1 MSRLLLRGGRI
12 VDPAAGRDG
21 VADVLVEEGRIS
33 RIGERIDGR
42 GAEVVDAAGKYVF
55 PGFIDLHVHLREP
68 GFEYKESIRSG
79 TEAAAAGGFTA
90 VCAMPNTD
98 PVNDHRTVTRWIADR
113 ARESGFA
120 RVYPI
125 GSITKGMRGE
135 ELSEFGEM
143 KEAGAVAVSDD
154 GRWVASGSVMRR
166 ALEYATLF
174 DLPVATHAEDES
186 LSGRGAMHEGRV
198 STRLGLSAQ
207 PGEAES
213 IAIARDLALC
223 ELAAGRLHVC
233 HVSTARSVALIREAR
248 ARGVRVTC
256 EATPHHLFLTDEE
269 VERSGFSTHTKM
281 NPPLRGA
288 RDVEALHDAL
298 RDGTIDAVAT
308 DHAPHHADE
317 KAVDYE
323 SAPFGVIGLETA
335 AALFH
340 DRLVRTGR
348 VTLGRMAELFTAGPA
363 RAFSLPGG
371 TLAEGSDADVTLFDP
386 AAVLDVDPRTF
397 RSRAR
402 NTPFAGARLTGAIA
416 ATFVAGREV
425 YRRP

>member
-1 MSRLLLRGGRI
+1 
-12 VDPAAGRDG
+12 
-21 VADVLVEEGRIS
+21 
-33 RIGERIDGR
+33 
-42 GAEVVDAAGKYVF
+42 
-55 PGFIDLHVHLREP
+55 
-68 GFEYKESIRSG
+68 
-79 TEAAAAGGFTA
+79 
-90 VCAMPNTD
+90 
-98 PVNDHRTVTRWIADR
+98 
-113 ARESGFA
+113 
-120 RVYPI
+120 
-125 GSITKGMRGE
+125 MRGE

-213 IAIARDLALC
+213 IAVARDLALC
-223 ELAAGRLHVC
+223 ELAGGRLHVC
-233 HVSTARSVALIREAR
+233 HVSTARSIALIRDAK

-256 EATPHHLFLTDEE
+256 EVTPHHLLLTDEE
-269 VERSGFSTHTKM
+269 VARSGFSTATKV

-288 RDVEALHDAL
+288 SDVEALHAGL

-323 SAPFGVIGLETA
+323 SAPFGLVGLETA

-340 DRLVRTGR
+340 DRLVRSGG
-348 VTLGRMAELFTAGPA
+348 VTLGRMVELFASGPA
-363 RAFSLPGG
+363 RTFSLPGG
-371 TLAEGSDADVTLFDP
+371 TIAEGSEADVTLFDP
-386 AAVLDVDPRTF
+386 AATLEVDPRAF

-402 NTPFAGARLTGAIA
+402 NTPFAGERLTGAVV
-416 ATFVAGREV
+416 ATYVSGREA
-425 YRRP
+425 YRRS

>member
-1 MSRLLLRGGRI
+1 MSRLLLKGGRI
-12 VDPAAGRDG
+12 VDPAARRDG
-21 VADVLVEEGRIS
+21 VADLLLEDGRVF
-33 RIGERIDGR
+33 RIGERLDGA
-42 GAEVVDAAGKYVF
+42 GAEIVDASGRLVF

-68 GFEYKESIRSG
+68 GFEYKESILSG
-79 TEAAAAGGFTA
+79 GQAAAAGGFTA
-90 VCAMPNTD
+90 VCAMANTD

-113 ARESGFA
+113 AREAGFA

-125 GSITKGMRGE
+125 GAITKGMRGE

-186 LSGRGAMHEGRV
+186 LSGRGAMNEGGV

-223 ELAAGRLHVC
+223 ELAGGRLHVC
-233 HVSTARSVALIREAR
+233 HVSTARSVALVREAK

-256 EATPHHLFLTDEE
+256 EVTPHHLFLTDEE
-269 VERSGFSTHTKM
+269 VARSGFSTATKV
-281 NPPLRGA
+281 NPPLRGG
-288 RDVEALHDAL
+288 RDVEALCEGL
-298 RDGTIDAVAT
+298 LDGTIDAVAT

-323 SAPFGVIGLETA
+323 SAPFGMVGLETA
-335 AALFH
+335 ASLFH

-348 VTLGRMAELFTAGPA
+348 VSLARMVELFSVGPA

-371 TLAEGSDADVTLFDP
+371 SLSESGVGDVTIFDP
-386 AAVLDVDPRTF
+386 AAEVEVDPRAF

-402 NTPFAGARLTGAIA
+402 NTPFAGAKLTGAVT
-416 ATFVAGREV
+416 ATFVGGREV

>member
-1 MSRLLLRGGRI
+1 
-12 VDPAAGRDG
+12 
-21 VADVLVEEGRIS
+21 
-33 RIGERIDGR
+33 
-42 GAEVVDAAGKYVF
+42 
-55 PGFIDLHVHLREP
+55 
-68 GFEYKESIRSG
+68 
-79 TEAAAAGGFTA
+79 
-90 VCAMPNTD
+90 
-98 PVNDHRTVTRWIADR
+98 
-113 ARESGFA
+113 
-120 RVYPI
+120 
-125 GSITKGMRGE
+125 
-135 ELSEFGEM
+135 
-143 KEAGAVAVSDD
+143 
-154 GRWVASGSVMRR
+154 VMRR

-213 IAIARDLALC
+213 VAVARDIALC
-223 ELAAGRLHVC
+223 ELARGRLHVC

-256 EATPHHLFLTDEE
+256 EATPHHLFLTDEA
-269 VERSGFSTHTKM
+269 VARSGFSTHTKM

-288 RDVEALHDAL
+288 SDVAALHEAL

-323 SAPFGVIGLETA
+323 SAPFGVVGLETA

-348 VTLGRMAELFTAGPA
+348 VTLARMAELFAAGPA

-371 TLAEGSDADVTLFDP
+371 TLAEGSEADVTLFDP
-386 AAVLDVDPRTF
+386 AAVLEVDPRAF

-402 NTPFAGARLTGAIA
+402 NTPFAGERLTGAVA
-416 ATFVAGREV
+416 ATFLAGREV

>member
-12 VDPAAGRDG
+12 VDPATRRDG
-21 VADVLVEEGRIS
+21 TADVLLEEGRVS
-33 RIGERIDGR
+33 RIGERLDAA
-42 GAEVVDAAGKYVF
+42 GAEVVDASGKLVL

-68 GFEYKESIRSG
+68 GFEYKESILSG
-79 TEAAAAGGFTA
+79 GQAAAAGGFSA
-90 VCAMPNTD
+90 ICAMANTE

-113 ARESGFA
+113 DREAGFA

-125 GSITKGMRGE
+125 GAITKGMRGE

-154 GRWVASGSVMRR
+154 GRWVANGSVMRR

-186 LSGRGAMHEGRV
+186 LSGRGAMNEGSV

-207 PGEAES
+207 PGEAE
-213 IAIARDLALC
+213 AIAVARDITLC
-223 ELAAGRLHVC
+223 ELAGGRLHVC
-233 HVSTARSVALIREAR
+233 HVSTARSVALVREAK

-256 EATPHHLFLTDEE
+256 EVTPHHLFLTDDE
-269 VERSGFSTHTKM
+269 VARSQFSTSTKV
-281 NPPLRGA
+281 NPPLRGE
-288 RDVEALHDAL
+288 RDVEALHAAIL
-298 RDGTIDAVAT
+298 DGTIDAVAT

-317 KAVDYE
+317 KAADYE
-323 SAPFGVIGLETA
+323 SAPFGMIGLETA
-335 AALFH
+335 ASLFH

-348 VTLGRMAELFTAGPA
+348 VSLARMVELFSAGPA

-371 TLAEGSDADVTLFDP
+371 SLAENGEGDLTIFDP
-386 AAVLDVDPRTF
+386 AAVVEVDPRAF

-402 NTPFAGARLTGAIA
+402 NTPFAGARLTGAVA
-416 ATFVAGREV
+416 ATFVGGREV

>member
-1 MSRLLLRGGRI
+1 MSRILIRGGRI

-21 VADVLVEEGRIS
+21 IADLLVEEGRIAG
-33 RIGERIDGR
+33 IGTGLDAA
-42 GAEVVDAAGKYVF
+42 GAEIVDAAGRLVF

-68 GFEYKESIRSG
+68 GFEYKESILSG
-79 TEAAAAGGFTA
+79 AQAAAAGGFAA
-90 VCAMPNTD
+90 VCAMANTD

-113 ARESGFA
+113 AREAGFS
-120 RVYPI
+120 RVLPI
-125 GSITKGMRGE
+125 GAITKGLRGE

-154 GRWVASGSVMRR
+154 GRWVANGSVMRR

-174 DLPVATHAEDES
+174 DLPVATHAEDGS
-186 LSGRGAMHEGRV
+186 LSGRGAMNEGRV

-213 IAIARDLALC
+213 TAVARDIALC
-223 ELAAGRLHVC
+223 ELAGGRLHVC
-233 HVSTARSVALIREAR
+233 HVSTARSVALVREAK

-256 EATPHHLFLTDEE
+256 EVTPHHLFLTDEE
-269 VERSGFSTHTKM
+269 VARSGFSTDTKV

-288 RDVEALHDAL
+288 REVEALHAGL
-298 RDGTIDAVAT
+298 VDGTIDAVAT

-340 DRLVRTGR
+340 DRLVRPGT
-348 VTLGRMAELFTAGPA
+348 VTLARMVELFSSGPA
-363 RAFSLPGG
+363 RTFSLPGG
-371 TLAEGSDADVTLFDP
+371 TLAESGVADVTIFDP
-386 AAVLDVDPRTF
+386 SAEVEVDPRAF

-402 NTPFAGARLTGAIA
+402 NTPFAGARLTGAVA
-416 ATFVAGREV
+416 ATYVGGREV

>member
-1 MSRLLLRGGRI
+1 MSRFLLRGGRV

-21 VADVLVEEGRIS
+21 VADVLIEEGRVA
-33 RIGERIDGR
+33 RIGDALDGR
-42 GAEVVDAAGKYVF
+42 GAQIVDAAGQYVF

-79 TEAAAAGGFTA
+79 TEAAAAGGFSA

-120 RVYPI
+120 RVHPI
-125 GSITKGMRGE
+125 GAITRGMRGE

-186 LSGRGAMHEGRV
+186 LSARGAMHEGRV

-213 IAIARDLALC
+213 IAVARDLALC
-223 ELAAGRLHVC
+223 ELTGGRLHVC
-233 HVSTARSVALIREAR
+233 HVSTGRSVALIRDAK

-256 EATPHHLFLTDEE
+256 EVTPHHLILTDEE
-269 VERSGFSTHTKM
+269 VARSGFSTSTKV
-281 NPPLRGA
+281 NPPLRAA
-288 RDVEALHDAL
+288 RDVEALHAGL
-298 RDGTIDAVAT
+298 RDGT
-308 DHAPHHADE
+308 
-317 KAVDYE
+317 
-323 SAPFGVIGLETA
+323 
-335 AALFH
+335 
-340 DRLVRTGR
+340 
-348 VTLGRMAELFTAGPA
+348 
-363 RAFSLPGG
+363 
-371 TLAEGSDADVTLFDP
+371 
-386 AAVLDVDPRTF
+386 
-397 RSRAR
+397 
-402 NTPFAGARLTGAIA
+402 
-416 ATFVAGREV
+416 
-425 YRRP
+425 

>member
-1 MSRLLLRGGRI
+1 MTRLLLRGGRV
-12 VDPAAGRDG
+12 VDPAARRDG
-21 VADVLVEEGRIS
+21 IADLLVENGRLS
-33 RIGERIDGR
+33 RIGERLD
-42 GAEVVDAAGKYVF
+42 AADADVVDASGRLVF

-68 GFEYKESIRSG
+68 GFEYKESILSG
-79 TEAAAAGGFTA
+79 AQAAAAGGFSA
-90 VCAMPNTD
+90 VCAMANTD

-113 ARESGFA
+113 AREAGFS

-125 GSITKGMRGE
+125 GAITKGMRGE

-154 GRWVASGSVMRR
+154 GRWVANGSVMRR

-186 LSGRGAMHEGRV
+186 LSGRGAMNEGRI

-207 PGEAES
+207 PAEAES
-213 IAIARDLALC
+213 IAVARDLTLC
-223 ELAAGRLHVC
+223 ELAGGRLHVC
-233 HVSTARSVALIREAR
+233 HVSTARSVALIREAK

-256 EATPHHLFLTDEE
+256 EVTPHHLFLTDEE
-269 VERSGFSTHTKM
+269 VARSGFSTATKV
-281 NPPLRGA
+281 NPPLRGE
-288 RDVEALHDAL
+288 RDVAALHEALL
-298 RDGTIDAVAT
+298 DGTIDALAT

-323 SAPFGVIGLETA
+323 SAPFGLVGLETA
-335 AALFH
+335 ASLFH

-348 VTLGRMAELFTAGPA
+348 VPVARMAELFSGGPA

-371 TLAEGSDADVTLFDP
+371 ALVEGKDADFTVFDP
-386 AAVLDVDPRTF
+386 AAEVEVDPRAF

-402 NTPFAGARLTGAIA
+402 NTPFAGARLTGAVA
-416 ATFVAGREV
+416 ATYVAGREV

>member
-1 MSRLLLRGGRI
+1 MSRLLVRGGRV

-21 VADVLVEEGRIS
+21 VFDLLVEEGQIV
-33 RIGERIDGR
+33 RIGANLDAR
-42 GAEVVDAAGKYVF
+42 GAEVFDASGRLVL

-68 GFEYKESIRSG
+68 GFEYKESIASG
-79 TEAAAAGGFTA
+79 AQAAAAGGFSA

-113 ARESGFA
+113 ARETGFA

-125 GSITKGMRGE
+125 GAITKGMRGE

-186 LSGRGAMHEGRV
+186 LSGRGAMNEGRV

-213 IAIARDLALC
+213 VAVARDIALC
-223 ELAAGRLHVC
+223 ELAGGRLHVC
-233 HVSTARSVALIREAR
+233 HVSTARSVALVREAK

-269 VERSGFSTHTKM
+269 VERSGFSTHTKV
-281 NPPLRGA
+281 NPPLRAA
-288 RDVEALHDAL
+288 RDVEALHAAIL
-298 RDGTIDAVAT
+298 DGTIDAVAT

-323 SAPFGVIGLETA
+323 SAPFGLVGLETA

-348 VTLGRMAELFTAGPA
+348 VTLSRMVELFSSGPA

-371 TLAEGSDADVTLFDP
+371 VLAEGKEADVTIFDP
-386 AAVLDVDPRTF
+386 AAEGEVDPRAF

-402 NTPFAGARLTGAIA
+402 NTPFAGATLTGAVA
-416 ATFVAGREV
+416 ATFVAGKEV